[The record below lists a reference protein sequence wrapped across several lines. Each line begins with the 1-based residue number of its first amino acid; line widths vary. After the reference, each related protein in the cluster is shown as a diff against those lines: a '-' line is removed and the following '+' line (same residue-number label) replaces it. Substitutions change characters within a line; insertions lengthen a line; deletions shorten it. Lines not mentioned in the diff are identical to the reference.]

1 MTYYVVDKEKIDIFY
16 SLLPLAT
23 LPNNCFEYLNPQ
35 QSAGTILTNFVKKR
49 GVYLWTNKI
58 NGHQY
63 IGSAKDLSSRLSD
76 YFSSSYIK
84 YQSSPYAYVGSAIS
98 SAISK
103 HGLSEFSL
111 QVFVLG
117 DTPTRNTISVDSD
130 HIVLEQSYLDKY
142 VLKYN
147 MRRIALG
154 PAPTLNPNYIDK
166 KGENNTQFGKKGPEA
181 AAWNSSHHQEQKALW
196 SLARSTPIFVYNSNT
211 LNLNTMI
218 YGYENLASM
227 LGVHVNTARRAA
239 KSDSVYADKYIISLS
254 ELDKEKLESIKNNVK
269 SKSTNIKVVHVYNE
283 DKTVLLKTFSSVNA
297 FMKFSKQSGFSI
309 KNLCTTDTLWLDKY
323 FLSYDLISDADNSLN
338 LGRATP
344 APSLTPQAAG
354 IKGQNP
360 DKFEPQLKTRT
371 SIPVYTYSADGSIF
385 IKRYNSLRECVK
397 SLEGNSNSNTK
408 TLELRIEHKELYCG
422 LRVSY
427 TPLFEHE

>member
-63 IGSAKDLSSRLSD
+63 IGSAKDLSSRLSN

-84 YQSSPYAYVGSAIS
+84 YQSSRGSAIS

-117 DTPTRNTISVDSD
+117 DTPTRDTISVDSD
-130 HIVLEQSYLDKY
+130 HIVLEQSYLDKH

-147 MRRIALG
+147 IRRIALG

-196 SLARSTPIFVYNSNT
+196 SLTRSTPIFVYDSNT

-218 YGYENLASM
+218 YGYEKLASM

-283 DKTVLLKTFSSVNA
+283 DKTVLLKTFPSVNA
-297 FMKFSKQSGFSI
+297 FMKLSKQSGFSI

-323 FLSYDLISDADNSLN
+323 FLSYDLISDADNSL
-338 LGRATP
+338 
-344 APSLTPQAAG
+344 
-354 IKGQNP
+354 KGQNP

-371 SIPVYTYSADGSIF
+371 SIPVYTYSVDGSIF

-408 TLELRIEHKELYCG
+408 TLELRIEHKEIYCG

>member
-1 MTYYVVDKEKIDIFY
+1 M
-16 SLLPLAT
+16 
-23 LPNNCFEYLNPQ
+23 
-35 QSAGTILTNFVKKR
+35 
-49 GVYLWTNKI
+49 
-58 NGHQY
+58 
-63 IGSAKDLSSRLSD
+63 
-76 YFSSSYIK
+76 
-84 YQSSPYAYVGSAIS
+84 
-98 SAISK
+98 
-103 HGLSEFSL
+103 
-111 QVFVLG
+111 LG
-117 DTPTRNTISVDSD
+117 DTPSRETVSVDSD

-154 PAPTLNPNYIDK
+154 PAPTLNPDYADR
-166 KGENNTQFGKKGPEA
+166 KGENNTQFGKKGPGA
-181 AAWNSSHHQEQKALW
+181 AAWNFSHHQEQKALW
-196 SLARSTPIFVYNSNT
+196 SFTRSTPIFVYDSNT

-254 ELDKEKLESIKNNVK
+254 ELDLEKLVSIKNNVK
-269 SKSTNIKVVHVYNE
+269 SKSTSIKVVHVYNK
-283 DKTVLLKTFSSVNA
+283 DKTVLLKTFPSVNA
-297 FMKFSKQSGFSI
+297 FMKLSKQSGFSI

-323 FLSYDLISDADNSLN
+323 FLSYDLISDADNSL
-338 LGRATP
+338 
-344 APSLTPQAAG
+344 
-354 IKGQNP
+354 KGQNP
-360 DKFEPQLKTRT
+360 DKFEPKLKTRT

-397 SLEGNSNSNTK
+397 ALEGNRNSNTK
-408 TLELRIEHKELYCG
+408 TLELRIEHKELYRG